1 MLSHVQGA
9 IGRSKRHF
17 SLVVKNEGQF
27 MIVDYL
33 ARAIL
38 NIFGNQIEIERV
50 FSSVGILTSLC

>member
-1 MLSHVQGA
+1 VPLEEAKDTFHWW
-9 IGRSKRHF
+9 SKH
-17 SLVVKNEGQF
+17 EGQF

-50 FSSVGILTSLC
+50 FLI